1 MRFENAE
8 DISREIKAI
17 RLFVKPFNGKFQK
30 LDDNDIDFK
39 VFDKDNRLISFVE
52 VKGRLKDLRDA
63 FPLPVAVRK
72 LIKLSDKRINPVI
85 IWSCNDAIVYSLVK
99 DLVGKIKYSGRK
111 PRKGSSNDLE
121 LMAYFNND
129 SNFKIIKYNDNNE

>member
-39 VFDKDNRLISFVE
+39 VFDKDNRLISFAE

>member
-17 RLFVKPFNGKFQK
+17 KLFVKPFNGKFQK

-72 LIKLSDKRINPVI
+72 LIKLSDKRVNPVI

-111 PRKGSSNDLE
+111 PREGSSNDLE

>member
-1 MRFENAE
+1 VRFENAE

-72 LIKLSDKRINPVI
+72 LIKLSDKRVNPVI

-111 PRKGSSNDLE
+111 PREGSSNDLE

>member
-1 MRFENAE
+1 MRFENE
-8 DISREIKAI
+8 QDIDRETKAI
-17 RLFVKPFNGKFQK
+17 RLFVKSFNGRFQK
-30 LDDNDIDFK
+30 LDENDIDFR
-39 VFDKDNRLISFVE
+39 VYDNSGELISYVE
-52 VKGRLKDLRDA
+52 VKGRLKDLKDA

-72 LIKLSDKRINPVI
+72 LIKLSDKRVHPVI

-111 PRKGSSNDLE
+111 PRVGASNDLE

-129 SNFKIIKYNDNNE
+129 SNFKVLKY

>member
-72 LIKLSDKRINPVI
+72 LIKLSDKRVNPVI

-111 PRKGSSNDLE
+111 PREGSSNDLE

>member
-39 VFDKDNRLISFVE
+39 VFDKDNRLISFAE

-111 PRKGSSNDLE
+111 PREGSSNDLE